1 MPKGEC
7 DTDRHTHTHGL
18 LYIELNDFILPQG
31 RQQKGDAAQTDPG
44 ISKKCDV
51 TIELLKKRD
60 ITIELVKKRYV
71 TIG

>member
-1 MPKGEC
+1 M
-7 DTDRHTHTHGL
+7 T
-18 LYIELNDFILPQG
+18 FLPQG
-31 RQQKGDAAQTDPG
+31 CQQKGDAAQTDPG

>member
-1 MPKGEC
+1 MYT
-7 DTDRHTHTHGL
+7 DTHMDY
-18 LYIELNDFILPQG
+18 YIQNSMTFLPQG
-31 RQQKGDAAQTDPG
+31 CQQKGDTAQTDPG

>member
-1 MPKGEC
+1 MWCNHRIILPKGEWSI
-7 DTDRHTHTHGL
+7 
-18 LYIELNDFILPQG
+18 YIELNDLIPQG
-31 RQQKGDAAQTDPG
+31 SQQKGDAAQTDPG